1 MIDSEGLG
9 GRPSAW
15 PISIISGVAN
25 RQGECHHRKA
35 SGERRGDGG
44 RASAACRKATASPG
58 AEVCDTAR
66 PSHHQCGVHALG
78 AGDQQRVCK
87 LGDFAAKLPLGRHR
101 AGLTNTPV
109 TNTAT
114 AALPPERSG
123 MASGMDMSARMI
135 SLSINIA
142 LMGLILSS
150 SVSGYVLE
158 ALPKAPSDAMLGIIS
173 DLISAGNLA
182 ITENHG
188 VSVALAQEALAHGI
202 GRVTLYG
209 AMSAMILALASQ
221 SSEIAARPLKA
232 SGPVQSPADTLSFA
246 RGWSQAPH
254 GRH

>member
-1 MIDSEGLG
+1 MTADVPPPLAERLLLHRGPKFVIPLGLL
-9 GRPSAW
+9 
-15 PISIISGVAN
+15 IISVGFMLLVLVISS
-25 RQGECHHRKA
+25 EYA
-35 SGERRGDGG
+35 SWVILLLD
-44 RASAACRKATASPG
+44 C
-58 AEVCDTAR
+58 
-66 PSHHQCGVHALG
+66 AL
-78 AGDQQRVCK
+78 AGIG
-87 LGDFAAKLPLGRHR
+87 L
-101 AGLTNTPV
+101 GLTNTPV

-114 AALPPERSG
+114 TAVPPERSG

-135 SLSINIA
+135 SLSINVA